1 MSTSS
6 LTGGRLTCRMT
17 NSRGEKMHPFIL
29 KVEKYIEKHQL
40 VQSGDRLLLACSG
53 GVDSVAVVLAFHE
66 LKELYNIQLG
76 IVHTDHQ
83 LRGEESAEDMFFV
96 EQLANRL
103 EIPFYGTT
111 LEVPSRVKAEGGN
124 IQVICREERY
134 AYFDSVMKQNH
145 FDRLVLGH
153 HADDQIESIVM
164 SLVRGSLASSLT
176 GIPITRTFS
185 SGQIIRPFLCV
196 TKEEIL
202 GFVQFHKQSFRH
214 DPSNDKHTYTRNR
227 LRHTVVPL
235 LRQENQ
241 HVADSIRSFVEKQ
254 QQDDTFLQTL
264 AKEKFDQLVTVG
276 SESRFSLD
284 TNQFREIPITLQ
296 RRVIL
301 LLLKYLYGSSKTL
314 FNNRLIE
321 SILTACTKQD
331 GNTVIHLPKDFF
343 LIRHY
348 SQVQFSS
355 TSQQSLPIQSQ
366 LIDEDCWMTVG
377 TGYSIYLTRNLSEQ
391 VPSDEKW
398 FIQLENDS
406 LPLSIR
412 PKIEGDRIHLKGMST
427 PKKVSRLFIDEKIS
441 TEERGVWP
449 ILVSAKNDIMAV
461 IGLRYEQQFTK
472 SRTDQNFVLYV
483 RVTNP

>member
-1 MSTSS
+1 
-6 LTGGRLTCRMT
+6 
-17 NSRGEKMHPFIL
+17 MHPFIM
-29 KVEKYIEKHQL
+29 KVKKYIDKHQL
-40 VQSGDRLLLACSG
+40 IQGGDRLLLACSG
-53 GVDSVAVVLAFHE
+53 GVDSVAVVLTFQE
-66 LKELYNIQLG
+66 LKKLYNVQLG

-83 LRGEESAEDMFFV
+83 LRGEESAEDMHFV

-103 EIPFYGTT
+103 DVPFYGTT
-111 LEVPSRVKAEGGN
+111 LEVPSRVEAEGGN
-124 IQVICREERY
+124 VQVICREERY
-134 AYFDSVMKQNH
+134 AYFDTVMKQEH
-145 FDRLVLGH
+145 FEKLVFGH
-153 HADDQIESIVM
+153 HADDQIETIVM

-176 GIPITRTFS
+176 GIPITRPFS
-185 SGQIIRPFLCV
+185 KGSIIRPFLCV

-202 GFVQFHKQSFRH
+202 DFVLFKEQSFRH

-235 LRQENQ
+235 LRQENL
-241 HVADSIRSFVEKQ
+241 HVAESIRMFVEKQ

-264 AKEKFDQLVTVG
+264 AKEKFDQLVTVK
-276 SESRFSLD
+276 SDSSFCLD
-284 TNQFREIPITLQ
+284 TKQFSKIAVALQ

-301 LLLKYLYGSSKTL
+301 ILLKYLYDSSNTL
-314 FNNRLIE
+314 LNNRLIE
-321 SILTACTKQD
+321 SILTACNEQD

-355 TSQQSLPIQSQ
+355 YPLQTLPIQGQ
-366 LIDEDCWMTVG
+366 IIDEDCWRAVG
-377 TGYSIYLTRNLSEQ
+377 AGYSIYLTRNLNEQ

-412 PKIEGDRIHLKGMST
+412 PKMEGDRIHLKGMST
-427 PKKVSRLFIDEKIS
+427 PKKVSRLFIDEKVS
-441 TEERGVWP
+441 TEERVVWP

-461 IGLRYEQQFTK
+461 IGLRYGQQFEKKRNT
-472 SRTDQNFVLYV
+472 QNFVLYV
-483 RVTNP
+483 KSY